1 MILSASRRTDIPA
14 FYGDWF
20 LESLKKGSLS
30 VRNPFNP
37 KQIRTVVLSP
47 DTVDCIVFWTKNPAP
62 LMPRLP
68 EIDRM
73 GYRYYF
79 QFTLNPYGREI
90 ERNLPP
96 KSGLVR
102 IFQRLSRRIGKEK
115 VVWRYDPVL
124 FTSALDP
131 DWHAAQ
137 FRILAERLAGF
148 TERCVV
154 SFLDFYRK
162 TERNM
167 AGSGIFPP
175 DGSMTAAVAEAF
187 LRIAGENGLELRS
200 CCETLARYGIPA
212 GACVDPDR
220 IARISGKSLKRGK
233 DAGQRKLCHCAPS
246 VDIGSYNTC
255 PAGCIYCY
263 ANAKAAERNIP
274 R

>member
-115 VVWRYDPVL
+115 VVWRYDPIL
-124 FTSALDP
+124 FTPALDP
-131 DWHAAQ
+131 DWHVARFQ
-137 FRILAERLAGF
+137 ELAKQLGPF
-148 TERCVV
+148 TEQCVV

-162 TERNM
+162 TEKHTAHLGVIR
-167 AGSGIFPP
+167 P
-175 DGSMTAAVAEAF
+175 DESMVRTVCEAF
-187 LRIAGENGLELRS
+187 RAIADHYNLALCS
-200 CCETLARYGIPA
+200 CCEELACYGIA
-212 GACVDPDR
+212 SGACIDAER
-220 IARISGKSLKRGK
+220 IARITGKMPQCGK
-233 DAGQRKLCHCAPS
+233 DKFQRRLCNCAAS
-246 VDIGSYNTC
+246 VDVGRYNTC
-255 PAGCIYCY
+255 SNGCVYCY
-263 ANAKAAERNIP
+263 ANTKTP
-274 R
+274 Q